1 MRRLICNYLKI
12 IFRSPL
18 YRLAYLFLLAAFSF
32 FSVCF
37 NFYLSDDTVNY
48 FDGFQRMEYFEFA
61 LYIVAFC
68 MAVFFAQKPSLLEEI
83 CFVPR
88 KKIFRKSDF
97 RGKHLFFL
105 LPCAILTLLVITPY
119 PQNTEFRGQG

>member
-88 KKIFRKSDF
+88 KKFA
-97 RGKHLFFL
+97 FL
-105 LPCAILTLLVITPY
+105 ICLLLIW
-119 PQNTEFRGQG
+119 QL